1 MSCKEAKLI
10 KKKVENFISPE
21 LAEIFDT
28 YAYNVALREKIEVP
42 ILHGENEFVTK
53 HEPGVGFCIDIKP
66 NDCLGGAYLKL
77 CHKRMEKITDCK
89 LEPFSCFYR
98 IYGPD
103 CKLPPHLDTDDL
115 QYSAT
120 INMGTKGP
128 KDYCWPIYI
137 EEIDKERENILLHPG
152 DALIY
157 SGSRIR
163 HGRDKFL
170 GLYQT
175 QLFLHYKEKT

>member
-28 YAYNVALREKIEVP
+28 YAYVLSEKDKIEIETINGP
-42 ILHGENEFVTK
+42 NEFVTK
-53 HEPGVGFCIDIKP
+53 YEPGIGFCVDIRA
-66 NDCLGGAYLKL
+66 NDSLGGAYLKF
-77 CHKRMEKITDCK
+77 CHKKMEKITECK
-89 LEPFSCFYR
+89 LIPFRSFYR
-98 IYGPD
+98 IYGTG
-103 CKLPPHLDTDDL
+103 CVLPPHIDSEDL

-120 INMGTKGP
+120 INMGTNGP
-128 KDYCWPIYI
+128 KDYCWPIYV
-137 EEIDKERENILLHPG
+137 EEDGERESILLHPG

-163 HGRDKFL
+163 HGRDKFI

-175 QLFLHYKEKT
+175 QLFLHYKEKA